1 MNNPRRRFK
10 SLIPPHD
17 DLSRRSRVPAPGA
30 RSRKKAHKA
39 AGAAWLFADFLAAC
53 MALPPDQLADLE

>member
-1 MNNPRRRFK
+1 MNRRRRFR

-17 DLSRRSRVPAPGA
+17 DPEHRRRLPAPRSA
-30 RSRKKAHKA
+30 SRKRADKR

-53 MALPPDQLADLE
+53 MTLPPDQLADLE

>member
-1 MNNPRRRFK
+1 MNPRRRLK

-17 DLSRRSRVPAPGA
+17 DAQCRRRMPAPGA
-30 RSRKKAHKA
+30 TSRKRAHKA

-53 MALPPDQLADLE
+53 MTLPPDQFADLE

>member
-1 MNNPRRRFK
+1 MNPRRRFK

-17 DLSRRSRVPAPGA
+17 DPEHRRRVPAPG
-30 RSRKKAHKA
+30 SGNRKLGHKG

-53 MALPPDQLADLE
+53 MTLPPDQLADLE

>member
-1 MNNPRRRFK
+1 MNPRRRFK
-10 SLIPPHD
+10 SLIPPHED
-17 DLSRRSRVPAPGA
+17 PEYRRRMPAPVRAG
-30 RSRKKAHKA
+30 RKRADKA

>member
-1 MNNPRRRFK
+1 MNPRRRFK

-17 DLSRRSRVPAPGA
+17 DPERHRRVPAPMSGN
-30 RSRKKAHKA
+30 RKRADKR

-53 MALPPDQLADLE
+53 MTLPPDQLADLE

>member
-1 MNNPRRRFK
+1 MNPRRRFK
-10 SLIPPHD
+10 SLVPPQED
-17 DLSRRSRVPAPGA
+17 PEPRRRQPAPAGG
-30 RSRKKAHKA
+30 SGRKRADKA

>member
-10 SLIPPHD
+10 NLIPPHED
-17 DLSRRSRVPAPGA
+17 PSSRRRVPTPAFGA
-30 RSRKKAHKA
+30 RKKAHKA

-53 MALPPDQLADLE
+53 MTLPPDQLADLE

>member
-1 MNNPRRRFK
+1 MNPRQRLK

-17 DLSRRSRVPAPGA
+17 DPARRGRVPVPSSAP
-30 RSRKKAHKA
+30 RKRAHKA

-53 MALPPDQLADLE
+53 VTLPPDQLADLE